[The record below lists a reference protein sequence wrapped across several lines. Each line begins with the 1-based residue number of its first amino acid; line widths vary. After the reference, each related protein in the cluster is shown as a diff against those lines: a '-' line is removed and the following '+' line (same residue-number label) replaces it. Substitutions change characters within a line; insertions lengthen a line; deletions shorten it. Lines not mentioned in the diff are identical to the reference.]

1 MLASTWDW
9 PVVPWHRQNFDQYP
23 NGYGSKGVP
32 TDPWNRSSWA
42 ILSMTPSNFGL
53 NSGRTIAILICGYS
67 QSLDPSWSV
76 LWGSIFLH
84 KLENPIHVLF
94 SINVSVY
101 THPIPSRSISGCPAP
116 LPLRPRSLPQMMSFS
131 ACPERP
137 PFSPSSSR
145 REKGGHVWKGRL
157 LRCEK
162 KCSKCSYFME
172 ELSNNLVI

>member
-32 TDPWNRSSWA
+32 TDPWNRSSWP

-101 THPIPSRSISGCPAP
+101 THPIPSHPIPIHIWMPCPPASAAP
-116 LPLRPRSLPQMMSFS
+116 LV
-131 ACPERP
+131 AADDE
-137 PFSPSSSR
+137 
-145 REKGGHVWKGRL
+145 L
-157 LRCEK
+157 LRLPRAAALLAVLQPEGERWPCLEGTTSSVRK
-162 KCSKCSYFME
+162 KMFQVFLLHGRIE
-172 ELSNNLVI
+172 

>member
-32 TDPWNRSSWA
+32 TDPWNRSSWP

-101 THPIPSRSISGCPAP
+101 THPIPSHPDPYLDALPPCLCGPARCRRWWASPPAP
-116 LPLRPRSLPQMMSFS
+116 SGRPSR
-131 ACPERP
+131 RP
-137 PFSPSSSR
+137 PAGGRKVAMFGRDDFFGAKKNVPSVLTS
-145 REKGGHVWKGRL
+145 WK
-157 LRCEK
+157 
-162 KCSKCSYFME
+162 
-172 ELSNNLVI
+172 NWVTIW

>member
-1 MLASTWDW
+1 MGRAQ
-9 PVVPWHRQNFDQYP
+9 R
-23 NGYGSKGVP
+23 GYQR
-32 TDPWNRSSWA
+32 TRIINRSSWP

-53 NSGRTIAILICGYS
+53 NNGRTIAILICGYS
-67 QSLDPSWSV
+67 KSLDPSWSV

-101 THPIPSRSISGCPAP
+101 THPIPSHPIPIHIWMPCP

-137 PFSPSSSR
+137 PFSPPSSRR
-145 REKGGHVWKGRL
+145 REKGGHVGKGRL
-157 LRCEK
+157 LRWEK
-162 KCSKCSYFME
+162 NVPSDLTSWK
-172 ELSNNLVI
+172 NWVTIW